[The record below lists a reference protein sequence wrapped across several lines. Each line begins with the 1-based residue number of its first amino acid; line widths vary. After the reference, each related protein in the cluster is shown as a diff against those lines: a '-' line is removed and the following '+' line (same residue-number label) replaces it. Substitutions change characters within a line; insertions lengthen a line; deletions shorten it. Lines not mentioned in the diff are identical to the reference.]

1 MSLWLVR
8 STNFFICY
16 IVSYTLDHTRS
27 THTRV
32 PSHIRYTFLRFRVS
46 IFRTDTHSLHT
57 RSFNYGSQTNLYTEE
72 WHHIH
77 NRKRKKYQ
85 NIRKIASLRL
95 PEKDNELVWEVS
107 MKSHPDSL
115 CEGLMWSL
123 VFDFRDTTY
132 PFEPPKVTIHSPLNR
147 LLKKAYVVSS
157 SSSLSLSL
165 SLASQHAMA
174 NSYHTVRGICTCV
187 R

>member
-1 MSLWLVR
+1 MRPQAVSVIAVERVYDGWQHSLW
-8 STNFFICY
+8 
-16 IVSYTLDHTRS
+16 
-27 THTRV
+27 
-32 PSHIRYTFLRFRVS
+32 
-46 IFRTDTHSLHT
+46 
-57 RSFNYGSQTNLYTEE
+57 
-72 WHHIH
+72 
-77 NRKRKKYQ
+77 RK
-85 NIRKIASLRL
+85 IIASLRL

-123 VFDFRDTTY
+123 VFDFRDTRY

-157 SSSLSLSL
+157 SSSH